1 VPASTKAARLPLSF
15 QSAQSLQRMSQP
27 PSLDGI
33 IAVPATPF
41 TLENKV
47 DVESIRRYARKALA
61 AGVVGFLAP
70 ADAGEVGMLSQAERD
85 LVVTT
90 FLEEINGRVPLI
102 GGATDTN
109 SKASVEHARRYIAMG
124 CGGVLAYIKH
134 EDEASYIAQVRALDA
149 LNPGFLMIQDLD
161 RGSAPL
167 PVPLI
172 VRLHKECSHFSWIKV
187 ETNDRCQ
194 KISAIREATQG
205 SLRIGTAGPDVI
217 ELMDRGVQAYM
228 PTLYHDVYVRIW
240 NHYRGGRRA
249 EAIAL
254 YYRLLPCLTF
264 NAQHKHMANHTK
276 KAVLEAEGVF
286 TTRLVRAADRAPD
299 PIEARLLEELC
310 RYGLSLSATK
320 S

>member
-1 VPASTKAARLPLSF
+1 
-15 QSAQSLQRMSQP
+15 MSQP

-41 TLENKV
+41 TADNRV

-70 ADAGEVGMLSQAERD
+70 ADAGEVGTLSQAERD

-90 FLEEINGRVPLI
+90 FLDEIKGRVPLI
-102 GGATDTN
+102 GGATDN
-109 SKASVEHARRYIAMG
+109 DPRAGVEHARRYIAMG
-124 CGGVLAYIKH
+124 CAGILAYLKYQ
-134 EDEASYIAQVRALDA
+134 DEASWAAQVRALDG

-161 RGSAPL
+161 RGAAPL

-172 VRLHKECSHFSWIKV
+172 VRLHQECPRFTWVKV

-194 KISAIREATQG
+194 KITAIREAAGG

-228 PTLYHDVYVRIW
+228 PTLYHDIYARIW
-240 NHYRGGRRA
+240 RLYRAGQRE

-254 YYRLLPCLTF
+254 YYRLLPCLNF

-276 KAVLEAEGVF
+276 KTVLQAEGVF
-286 TTRLVRAADRAPD
+286 TTRVVRAAERAPD
-299 PIEARLLEELC
+299 AIEARLLEELC
-310 RYGLSLSATK
+310 QYGLRLSAK
-320 S
+320 NS

>member
-1 VPASTKAARLPLSF
+1 
-15 QSAQSLQRMSQP
+15 MSQP

-41 TLENKV
+41 TTDNQV

-70 ADAGEVGMLSQAERD
+70 ADAGEVGTLSQTERD

-90 FLEEINGRVPLI
+90 FLDEIKGRVPLI
-102 GGATDTN
+102 GGATDPDPH
-109 SKASVEHARRYIAMG
+109 ACVEHARRYIGMG
-124 CGGVLAYIKH
+124 CAGVLAYIKYH
-134 EDEASYIAQVRALDA
+134 DEASWAAQVRALNA

-161 RGSAPL
+161 RGTAPL

-172 VRLHKECSHFSWIKV
+172 VQLHKECPRFTWVKV
-187 ETNDRCQ
+187 ETNDRNQ
-194 KISAIREATQG
+194 KISAIREATRG
-205 SLRIGTAGPDVI
+205 SLRIGTAGPDLI

-228 PTLYHDVYVRIW
+228 PTLYHDIYARIW
-240 NHYRGGRRA
+240 SYYRAGHR
-249 EAIAL
+249 EDAIAL

-276 KAVLEAEGVF
+276 KSVLQAEGVF
-286 TTRLVRAADRAPD
+286 TTRLVRAAERAPD
-299 PIEARLLEELC
+299 AIEAKLLEELC
-310 RYGLSLSATK
+310 RYGLSLSTK
-320 S
+320 NP